1 MAETMNA
8 PQQILKQQDVGRGG
22 GARVGLYGVSK
33 RYGELP
39 AVDGVTLNI
48 AAGEFITILGPSGS
62 GKSTIL
68 NILSGFT
75 QPDTG
80 DVRVDDV
87 PIVHTPPHRRGF
99 GMVFQNYAIFP
110 HMTVYENIAF
120 PLRMRGAA
128 KANIDKSVREALRL
142 VNLTGLESR
151 YAQQL
156 SGGQQQRI
164 AFARAVV
171 FGPKVLLMDEP
182 LSALDRNLRQQ
193 LQVELRRLHRQLGI
207 TIILVTH
214 DQEEALAMSDR
225 IAIMKN
231 GRIVQVGTGPE
242 LYERPVDEFVARFFG
257 ESNVLEGKVAS
268 VDGADKLLFAG
279 GMVCCT
285 GRKLDRPAGS
295 KVRVVLRPDRVRV
308 AVGGMSPAFTAR
320 VEDITYLGEVARLDL
335 QLDGGLSLV
344 ARMPSAMLTCGKGDA
359 VQVTWRDEDLKV
371 FTDEATSGL

>member
-1 MAETMNA
+1 MPTR
-8 PQQILKQQDVGRGG
+8 PQQDPRHGG
-22 GARVGLYGVSK
+22 GARVRLQGVTK
-33 RYGELP
+33 RYGALP
-39 AVDGVTLNI
+39 AVDQVTLDI

-75 QPDTG
+75 QPDDG
-80 DVRVDDV
+80 DVLVDGAS
-87 PIVHTPPHRRGF
+87 IVQTPPHRRGF

-128 KANIDKSVREALRL
+128 ASSIDQSVRSALQL

-182 LSALDRNLRQQ
+182 LSALDKNLRQQ
-193 LQVELRRLHRQLGI
+193 LQVELRRLHKQLGI

-225 IAIMKN
+225 IAIMKA
-231 GRIVQVGTGPE
+231 GRIVQVGSGPE
-242 LYERPVDEFVARFFG
+242 LYEQPVDEFVARFFG
-257 ESNVLEGKVAS
+257 ESNLLEGKVTA
-268 VDGADKLLFAG
+268 VDGTDKLLFAD
-279 GMVCCT
+279 GMVCDT
-285 GRKLDRPAGS
+285 GRSLGWPLGS
-295 KVRVVLRPDRVRV
+295 RVRVVVRPDRIRIVDTE
-308 AVGGMSPAFTAR
+308 ASPSFRAK
-320 VEDITYLGEVARLDL
+320 VEDMTYLGEVARLDL
-335 QLDGGLSLV
+335 QLDTGLALV
-344 ARMPSAMLTCGKGDA
+344 ARIPSAMLTCRKGDA
-359 VQVTWRDEDLKV
+359 VRVAWQDEDLKV
-371 FTDEATSGL
+371 FADEAHTRSV